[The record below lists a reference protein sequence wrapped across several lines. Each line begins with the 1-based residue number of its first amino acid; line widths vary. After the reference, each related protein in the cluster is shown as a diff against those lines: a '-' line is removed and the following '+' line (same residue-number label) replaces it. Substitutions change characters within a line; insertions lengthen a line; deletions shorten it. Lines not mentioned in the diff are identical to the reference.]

1 MRPTWIG
8 DPTGAGP
15 ARAAGAANRAVP
27 RDHEQHTSG
36 HRTSGHGTSG
46 HHTAGRHPGNRQYP
60 HRDQHQ
66 EREQYA

>member
-8 DPTGAGP
+8 DPTGASR

-36 HRTSGHGTSG
+36 HRTG
-46 HHTAGRHPGNRQYP
+46 GRHPHNRHYP

>member
-1 MRPTWIG
+1 MRPTWPR

-36 HRTSGHGTSG
+36 HRTSGH
-46 HHTAGRHPGNRQYP
+46 HAGSRHPHNRHYP